1 MYGVINLVRHY
12 PARYVEKAA
21 ELAKANGVKT
31 SKALRRMVENMVKE
45 TVWTFLLN
53 SSSLNPVAAVG
64 YFDPSTGGV
73 L

>member
-45 TVWTFLLN
+45 TQYGLF
-53 SSSLNPVAAVG
+53 SSTVVA
-64 YFDPSTGGV
+64 
-73 L
+73 